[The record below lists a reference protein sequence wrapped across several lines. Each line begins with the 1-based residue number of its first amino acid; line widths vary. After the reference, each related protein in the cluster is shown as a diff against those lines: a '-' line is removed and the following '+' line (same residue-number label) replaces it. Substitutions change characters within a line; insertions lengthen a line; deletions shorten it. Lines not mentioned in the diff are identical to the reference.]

1 MKALCITVV
10 ILVLLFIAIYY
21 GTIAYFKHKII
32 KGTPPKIYSLEKL
45 ENDLQNGIF
54 SDKQIEIFKHCFDSL
69 NDQLAEQTSSQS
81 SNAIESLQ
89 QLETTLK
96 QNQNLVPEDLVLVEF
111 GANDTLN
118 QTFDKPFAHKAF
130 VSALKSATIGMYD
143 DNNSQTYYAICDM
156 RSKIRKKRS

>member
-32 KGTPPKIYSLEKL
+32 KGTPPKIYLLDKL
-45 ENDLQNGIF
+45 EEDLQNGVF
-54 SDKQIEIFKHCFDSL
+54 SDKQIEIFKRCFDTI
-69 NDQLAEQTSSQS
+69 NDQLTGQANSQS
-81 SNAIESLQ
+81 SNAIESLH

-96 QNQNLVPEDLVLVEF
+96 QKQNLASEDLVLVEF

-118 QTFDKPFAHKAF
+118 QTFDKPFTHKAF

>member
-1 MKALCITVV
+1 MKTLCITVV

-21 GTIAYFKHKII
+21 GTIAYFKYKII

-54 SDKQIEIFKHCFDSL
+54 SDKQIEIFKHCFGSL

-96 QNQNLVPEDLVLVEF
+96 QKQNLVSKDWVLVEF
-111 GANDTLN
+111 RASDTLN
-118 QTFDKPFAHKAF
+118 QTFDKPFTHKAF
-130 VSALKSATIGMYD
+130 VSALKSATLGVYIDKKHG
-143 DNNSQTYYAICDM
+143 TYYAICEM
-156 RSKIRKKRS
+156 T